1 MVRANRWWMAAC
13 GLALLF
19 AWGGCQEQAAPQRPD
34 IDLGDR
40 HDEPPL
46 NDGHDGG
53 DGGFHPGHVD
63 AGTDGGEGVPDG
75 GPGEQPDAGPSELPA
90 RDADAVRK
98 ENQRPGTTGWRIN
111 RETTGERVANSREIE
126 GYALEATVKQ
136 GDRLRVAVSVSVAK
150 SFRWY
155 VYRLGHYG
163 GAGGREVA
171 RGGPVQGVKQAD
183 CPADP
188 ATGVIAC
195 TWAPAVEVPIQEDWV
210 RGVYVVKLV
219 REDRY
224 ARYVPFFV
232 RDANP
237 RAEVAVL
244 MPTATWAA
252 YNTWGGTSLY
262 DDKDGVMKPHGVTRA
277 FQSSYD
283 RPYHRAQGTGH
294 LLSDDLSLVQWL
306 EAQGLDVGYF
316 TDEDLDASYD
326 FLAGAKAFFVSGHD
340 EYWSTRNR
348 DHADRALAEGRSLFN
363 LGANNGYWHVRM
375 DPAADGRPRRIV
387 TCYKGHEDDPHR
399 DARRTVKFRE
409 GRVNRP
415 ENALFGVQFS
425 SRWHQFGFPT
435 VITAPNHWALA
446 GTGLKAGD
454 TLWMANGYELD
465 QMVDNGR
472 SPQGMD
478 VLAESPGL
486 SLQGA
491 FGFGHMVVRK
501 QGSAYVFSAGGV
513 DFVRTLA
520 SEDMADP
527 RAARIIANILYKAL
541 GRPVP
546 ETLVEFHRKNVGQPQ
561 GPYSPGVQT
570 VAGKA
575 GQRPRAGAQV
585 AADALGAPM
594 AVAVLPGGGYA
605 VADALGNAVKR
616 IAPDGS
622 VKTLLTGLNG
632 PMGLVADA
640 AGTLYVADTDA
651 HVIRRI
657 PAEGPADVLAGSEP
671 GMRDGPGRAAAFNQP
686 AGMALTPD
694 GTALLVADMNNG
706 VIRRIDLVLPG
717 NPVTT
722 LQGAW
727 MYRPSGVA
735 VSADGHTLYV
745 VETGMARVVRI
756 RDGVTSV
763 VAGKSP
769 GFQDGKPDAALF
781 LPYVGIAVMND
792 GSLAVADPGNYRVRR
807 ILFEEDGSPKAVTTM
822 AGSGRYG
829 HDDGPGERASFVL
842 PAGLTVGPDGRLY
855 VADSGNGLVRAI
867 SPCAHEQR

>member
-1 MVRANRWWMAAC
+1 MVRRTRWWMVMC
-13 GLALLF
+13 GLGLVL
-19 AWGGCQEQAAPQRPD
+19 AWGGCQEQPAPERPD
-34 IDLGDR
+34 MGDR
-40 HDEPPL
+40 HDTPPL
-46 NDGHDGG
+46 NDGHDGE
-53 DGGFHPGHVD
+53 DGGFHPGLID
-63 AGTDGGEGVPDG
+63 AGTDVD
-75 GPGEQPDAGPSELPA
+75 PGAQDAGPLPELPA

-98 ENQRPGTTGWRIN
+98 ENQRPGTTAWRIL
-111 RETTGERVANSREIE
+111 REDSGERVANNREVE
-126 GYALEATVKQ
+126 GYALQATVRQ
-136 GDRLRVAVSVSVAK
+136 GDTLRVAVSISETEPK
-150 SFRWY
+150 NFRWY

-171 RGGPVQGVKQAD
+171 RGGPVKAVRQAD

-188 ATGVIAC
+188 ATGMIAC
-195 TWAPAVEVPIQEDWV
+195 AWAPSLEIPIKDDWV
-210 RGVYVVKLV
+210 RGMYVVKLV

-262 DDKDGVMKPHGVTRA
+262 DDKYQVMKPHGISRA
-277 FQSSYD
+277 FRSSYD
-283 RPYHRAQGTGH
+283 RPYSRGQGTGH

-316 TDEDLDASYD
+316 SNEDLDASYD
-326 FLAGAKAFFVSGHD
+326 FVAGAKVLFLSGHD

-348 DHADRALAEGRSLFN
+348 DHADRALAEGRSLIN
-363 LGANNGYWHVRM
+363 LGANQAYWNVRM
-375 DPAADGRPRRIV
+375 DAAADGRARRIV
-387 TCYKGHEDDPHR
+387 TCFKGHADDPHR
-399 DARRTVKFRE
+399 DSRRTVKFRE
-409 GRVNRP
+409 GPVGRP

-435 VITAPNHWALA
+435 VITAPGHWAFS

-465 QMVDNGR
+465 QIVNNGR
-472 SPQGMD
+472 TPPGVE

-527 RAARIIANILYKAL
+527 RAARIVANVLYKAL

-546 ETLVEFHRKNVGQPQ
+546 QTLVEFHRKSVAQPQ
-561 GPYSPGVQT
+561 GPFSPGVQT
-570 VAGKA
+570 VAGRP
-575 GQRPRAGAQV
+575 GQRPRADMQV

-594 AVAVLPGGGYA
+594 AVAVLPGGGWA
-605 VADALGNAVKR
+605 VADALANAVKR
-616 IAPDGS
+616 VSADGT
-622 VKTLLTGLNG
+622 VRTVLTGLNG
-632 PMGLVADA
+632 PMGIAADA
-640 AGTLYVADTDA
+640 AGTIYVADTDA

-657 PAEGPADVLAGSEP
+657 PQEGGADVIAGSEP
-671 GMRDGPGRAAAFNQP
+671 GMRDGPGKSAAFNQP
-686 AGMALTPD
+686 AGMTLTPD

-706 VIRRIDLVLPG
+706 VIRRIDLVAPG

-727 MYRPSGVA
+727 MYRPSAVA
-735 VSADGHTLYV
+735 ASVDGHTLYV

-769 GFQDGKPDAALF
+769 GFQDGRPETALF
-781 LPYVGIAVMND
+781 LPYLGVAVLRD
-792 GSLAVADPGNYRVRR
+792 GSLAVSDPGNYRVRR
-807 ILFEEDGSPKAVTTM
+807 ILFNGDGSPRMVTTM
-822 AGSGRYG
+822 AGSGRHG
-829 HDDGPGERASFVL
+829 HRDGPGADADLVL
-842 PAGLTVGPDGRLY
+842 PAGLAVGPDGRLY
-855 VADSGNGLVRAI
+855 VADSGNALVRAI
-867 SPCAHEQR
+867 TP